1 MVEIASKIKSGVEPE
16 DVTKLQQTHDK
27 TFTVVSYGRARKWL
41 LEMEFTLSED
51 GVKIVEMITKDL
63 DYYKNLVDKAVAEC
77 EFNFERSSS
86 VSKML
91 STGIVCYT

>member
-1 MVEIASKIKSGVEPE
+1 
-16 DVTKLQQTHDK
+16 
-27 TFTVVSYGRARKWL
+27 
-41 LEMEFTLSED
+41 MEFTLSED
-51 GVKIVEMITKDL
+51 GVKIIEMITKDL

-91 STGIVCYT
+91 STGIACYTWIIGERKSQSVQQTSIVFLF